1 MKWFADQ
8 FGKSN
13 VEVKDVRASSARVEL
28 RLQQADPDGR
38 RPYVRERHNNECDV
52 DAHVAFAARHGNSGS

>member
-13 VEVKDVRASSARVEL
+13 VEVENVRASSARVEL
-28 RLQQADPDGR
+28 RLQQADSDGR
-38 RPYVRERHNNECDV
+38 GPDVRERHNNECDV
-52 DAHVAFAARHGNSGS
+52 HTHVAFAARHGISGS